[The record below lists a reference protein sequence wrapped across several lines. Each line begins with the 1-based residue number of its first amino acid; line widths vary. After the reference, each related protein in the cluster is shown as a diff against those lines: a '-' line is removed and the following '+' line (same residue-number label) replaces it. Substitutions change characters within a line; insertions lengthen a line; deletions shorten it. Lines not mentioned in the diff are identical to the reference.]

1 MRSPSRS
8 SSLLLL
14 LLLLLPILTPTPT
27 ALFYLQYCRL
37 LLYRFFTEPALDHG
51 FRTFCLS
58 QSLQVSKISA
68 HLIFRAARSAR
79 FDRCFGMRTEELVHL
94 QTLRSAVI
102 LLLGHCWAAHHEP
115 SLLRVS
121 RGEVDVCIRAL
132 RSIAAHHELGRKLL
146 SVFEDFAD
154 TFGYE
159 CGQPVPQSQS
169 SQQPQPH
176 QPHPQPHPQPPRPQ
190 QTRRPPRRPNPDTVT
205 PADGAVK
212 REIAR
217 PGIDFLP
224 PPLQQQPA
232 HLAPLQWE
240 FPPHSG
246 GQNYSHT
253 TNHVRRG
260 GDGSS
265 SNTRGHGHLGSGDD
279 DDDNGRGHNGGGSGA
294 SAHLFGAQYAPVYAH
309 GAWTTDPFD
318 GDLHAHPP
326 LHDMGHSQR
335 ERTMSIGDLR
345 LDWEALQHTLQF
357 DTASGAPGLHPPLL
371 QPLAPLPPHP
381 HPQNPP
387 YPHHLPQPPHHG
399 QPPPLT
405 QQHPLPP
412 HLQQPQ
418 HSFWGWS
425 V

>member
-1 MRSPSRS
+1 M
-8 SSLLLL
+8 
-14 LLLLLPILTPTPT
+14 LLLPILTSTPT

-37 LLYRFFTEPALDHG
+37 LLYRFFTEPALDPD

-102 LLLGHCWAAHHEP
+102 LLLGHCWVAHHEP
-115 SLLRVS
+115 SLLHVS

-132 RSIAAHHELGRKLL
+132 HSIAAHHELGRKLL
-146 SVFEDFAD
+146 SVFEDFAH

-159 CGQPVPQSQS
+159 CGQPTQQSQS
-169 SQQPQPH
+169 LQQPQPH
-176 QPHPQPHPQPPRPQ
+176 QPHPQPQPPQSQ
-190 QTRRPPRRPNPDTVT
+190 QTRPSPRRPNPDTAT

-212 REIAR
+212 QETAKPEIN
-217 PGIDFLP
+217 FLS
-224 PPLQQQPA
+224 PPLQQPPA
-232 HLAPLQWE
+232 HPAPLQWE
-240 FPPHSG
+240 FPPNPGS
-246 GQNYSHT
+246 QNYSHT
-253 TNHVRRG
+253 TNPVSRG

-265 SNTRGHGHLGSGDD
+265 SNTGGHGHLGSDD
-279 DDDNGRGHNGGGSGA
+279 DHDGDGDGRRRRGGGSGA
-294 SAHLFGAQYAPVYAH
+294 GAHLFGAQYEPAHAH
-309 GAWTTDPFD
+309 GAWTTDPFS
-318 GDLHAHPP
+318 GGLHAHPP
-326 LHDMGHSQR
+326 LHDMGHGQR
-335 ERTMSIGDLR
+335 ERATSIGDLR

-357 DTASGAPGLHPPLL
+357 DAAGGAPGLHPPFL
-371 QPLAPLPPHP
+371 QPQAPLHPHP
-381 HPQNPP
+381 HPQHPP
-387 YPHHLPQPPHHG
+387 YPHHPLHPQHHG
-399 QPPPLT
+399 QAPPLT
-405 QQHPLPP
+405 QQQHPLPP